1 MRANQHLNQ
10 KVNQVVK
17 PMLMALH
24 CEDIQRSTILGKQ
37 TAAVEVGVQRSVVC
51 REVVCIIV
59 WGGVKPDDRCGPFQ
73 PRPLCVS
80 MIVRGFQKTLWTFL
94 AIK

>member
-59 WGGVKPDDRCGPFQ
+59 WGGVKPDELCEKLWPFSTQ
-73 PRPLCVS
+73 
-80 MIVRGFQKTLWTFL
+80 
-94 AIK
+94 A